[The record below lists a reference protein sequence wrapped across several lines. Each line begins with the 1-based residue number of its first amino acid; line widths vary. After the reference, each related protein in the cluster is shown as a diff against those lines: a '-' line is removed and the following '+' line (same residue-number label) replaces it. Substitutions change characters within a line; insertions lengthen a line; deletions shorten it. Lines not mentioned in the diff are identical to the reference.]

1 MGRGLPM
8 MATTTSTPSSFVVG
22 LGSLWGFAAARQL
35 MSDSIPSFGARTSN
49 ESLGIVKFKCY

>member
-1 MGRGLPM
+1 M